1 MPRHVN
7 YRVKIDHP
15 FKILSRLMKY
25 VYKINTYKIILVI
38 ILLIVSAV
46 TQVSSMSLLKSLID
60 NVVPDLLAN
69 PENMTP
75 LIVILLEMSGL
86 FLVSIAST
94 YAYAFIMVF
103 ITQDTLKIL
112 RDEMFYHME
121 TLPIRYFDSRTI
133 GEVMSTYTNDTDSL
147 RQMISQSIPQITSS
161 FITIISV
168 FVMMVTTSWIL
179 TIVTVCS
186 VFLMLIAIKI
196 IGKRSSTYFMDNQ
209 IVLSKINGYIEE
221 MIEGQKVIKVFNHEQ
236 EVKDGFDE
244 LNNHM
249 RESNYRANKYAISLM
264 PIIHNLGYVNFAVT
278 AVVGSIL
285 AFSGF
290 GGFTAGAFA
299 TFLLYNKQ
307 FTQPI
312 GQVSNQIN
320 FIFMALAG
328 AQRIFALLDEKGET
342 DQGDVTLVN
351 VKEENGN
358 LIEVKEVTHH
368 WAWKHIESDQSVRLI
383 KLCGDVRFYDVT
395 FGYDEDK
402 TILHDISL
410 YAKPGQ
416 KIAFVGAT
424 GAGKTTITNLI
435 NRFYDIQKGTI
446 TYDGIDI
453 KKIKKEDLRRS
464 LGIVLQDTHLFSGT
478 IKDNIKY
485 GKEDATDE
493 EVYQAA
499 KLAKA
504 DQFINLLEDGYDTY
518 ITGDGGNLSQGQR
531 QLLAIARVAIC
542 NPPVLILD
550 EATSSID
557 TWTESLVQEG
567 MDELM
572 KGRTVFVIAH
582 RLSTVRNSDAIMV
595 LDHGKIIE
603 RGSHAELIEKK
614 GIYYQLYT
622 GAFELE

>member
-38 ILLIVSAV
+38 ILLIVAAV
-46 TQVSSMSLLKSLID
+46 TQVSAMSLLKSLID

-161 FITIISV
+161 FITIVSV

-179 TIVTVCS
+179 TIVTICS

-383 KLCGDVRFYDVT
+383 KLCGDVRF
-395 FGYDEDK
+395 
-402 TILHDISL
+402 
-410 YAKPGQ
+410 
-416 KIAFVGAT
+416 
-424 GAGKTTITNLI
+424 
-435 NRFYDIQKGTI
+435 
-446 TYDGIDI
+446 
-453 KKIKKEDLRRS
+453 
-464 LGIVLQDTHLFSGT
+464 
-478 IKDNIKY
+478 
-485 GKEDATDE
+485 
-493 EVYQAA
+493 
-499 KLAKA
+499 
-504 DQFINLLEDGYDTY
+504 
-518 ITGDGGNLSQGQR
+518 
-531 QLLAIARVAIC
+531 
-542 NPPVLILD
+542 
-550 EATSSID
+550 
-557 TWTESLVQEG
+557 
-567 MDELM
+567 
-572 KGRTVFVIAH
+572 
-582 RLSTVRNSDAIMV
+582 
-595 LDHGKIIE
+595 
-603 RGSHAELIEKK
+603 
-614 GIYYQLYT
+614 
-622 GAFELE
+622 